1 MKRFYLLIA
10 LLMTGATSIMA
21 QSIKRVDSNFSDYV
35 KLLNA
40 SGYQAY
46 TFDISELKDS
56 TYKITLEVK
65 EYNSENK
72 EPVEIKVLRTFKNRR
87 MVKDFMWREIDEE
100 EMKEIKEEA
109 IDFDNGVFSISE
121 KIIIGLYPENTDSI
135 KNLLVNVENYGTSF
149 CPLLLKKVHDEKY
162 DKYFYIY
169 SDRPFKVTDFK
180 TNTFIPLVLYG
191 SVWYDPIIEGCR
203 FCGESEI
210 DPEMTAEILKHIPNY
225 YVIGVT
231 FTPEE

>member
-1 MKRFYLLIA
+1 MNQFYFFIA
-10 LLMTGATSIMA
+10 LLMTGATSILA

-56 TYKITLEVK
+56 TYKITFEVK
-65 EYNSENK
+65 EYNSESK
-72 EPVEIKVLRTFKNRR
+72 EPVETKELGTFKNRQ
-87 MVKDFMWREIDEE
+87 MVKDFMWREIDEK
-100 EMKEIKEEA
+100 EMEDIKNSS
-109 IDFDNGVFSISE
+109 IDFNNGVYSRGE
-121 KIIIGLYPENTDSI
+121 KIIVGLYPEDTDST
-135 KNLLVNVENYGTSF
+135 KNLLVSVENYGTSIRHLF
-149 CPLLLKKVHDEKY
+149 LKKVHDEKY
-162 DKYFYIY
+162 DKYFYAY

-191 SVWYDPIIEGCR
+191 SVWYDPKIEMCR

>member
-1 MKRFYLLIA
+1 MKKFYFLIA

-56 TYKITLEVK
+56 TYNITFELK
-65 EYNSENK
+65 EYNSESNEPIETK
-72 EPVEIKVLRTFKNRR
+72 ELGTFKNRR
-87 MVKDFMWREIDEE
+87 MVKDYMWGKIDEE
-100 EMKEIKEEA
+100 KMKEIKEKA

-162 DKYFYIY
+162 DKYFYAY

-191 SVWYDPIIEGCR
+191 SVWYDPKIEMCR